1 MRLTA
6 NNISLAVCCLLLV
19 FIVLAWAFRT
29 ETEVTEK
36 HLVDAIALIDN
47 SSPYYSPA
55 LNSTVNW
62 SERPFQQDKVSYFG
76 VPMNMVIASD
86 ITRTVIGII
95 NGKIGWLRKYPEI
108 WPRAMDIYNGHLY
121 IGNRHGVDIID
132 LDSGNLD
139 RQLAL
144 RDLPALT
151 LMNSLRITVLNDVPW
166 LIVALDSPL
175 IDGVVAPTTHGIQQ
189 YLLHKDREP
198 ELAGKGGDSVE
209 SSNPRDALFV
219 NGVIYIADT
228 HAHRVVSLHKTT
240 EKMNVTSVYF
250 PNTVDYLKSDSS
262 TNLIVAA
269 EHENRVFSLD
279 LKTGE
284 KRLLMYCPHPP
295 FNDPI
300 LDGDRIAR
308 LQSSTVAT
316 GTGDSPPKSLC
327 ATEHS
332 GLWTLYSPNSAR
344 VHNDRIIITDT
355 DNHMVKVIDGK
366 RMLALV
372 AGIPNPVNALLF

>member
-1 MRLTA
+1 MKFTA
-6 NNISLAVCCLLLV
+6 INIFVAVCCLLTLLV
-19 FIVLAWAFRT
+19 VLVSAFRT
-29 ETEVTEK
+29 ESEVTEQ
-36 HLVDAIALIDN
+36 HLADAIALIDH
-47 SSPYYSPA
+47 SLPFYSPT
-55 LNSTVNW
+55 LKNTVNW
-62 SERPFQQDKVSYFG
+62 SERPFKPEKLRYFG
-76 VPMNMVIASD
+76 TPMNMVIASD

-95 NGKIGWLRKYPEI
+95 NGKIAWSCEYPEI

-121 IGNRHGVDIID
+121 IGNRHGVDAID
-132 LDSGNLD
+132 LGSGNLD
-139 RQLAL
+139 RQLVL
-144 RDLPALT
+144 NDLPALT
-151 LMNSLRITVLNDVPW
+151 LMNSLRIVLRNDVPW
-166 LIVALDSPL
+166 LILALDRPL
-175 IDGVVAPTTHGIQQ
+175 IDGVVAPTTHNIQQ

-198 ELAGKGGDSVE
+198 ELVEKRGDSVE
-209 SSNPRDALFV
+209 YSNPRDALFV
-219 NGVIYIADT
+219 NGVMYIADT

-240 EKMNVTSVYF
+240 EKINFTSVYF
-250 PNTVDYLKSDSS
+250 PNTIDHLKSDSS

-279 LKTGE
+279 LNTG
-284 KRLLMYCPHPP
+284 KKQLLMYCPHPP

-308 LQSSTVAT
+308 LQSSTVAP

-327 ATEHS
+327 ATERS